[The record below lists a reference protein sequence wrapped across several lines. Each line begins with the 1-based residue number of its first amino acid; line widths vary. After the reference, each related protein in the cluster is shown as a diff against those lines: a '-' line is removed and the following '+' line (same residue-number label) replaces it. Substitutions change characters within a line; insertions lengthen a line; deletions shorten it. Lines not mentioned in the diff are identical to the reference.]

1 MGDGIIAGFDTYAL
15 QIYAMGKGPS
25 AMTVA
30 AGPKV
35 TTTGGSIIIDG
46 TVMDNSPG
54 LKTTAMQLRFPNG
67 VAAVSDAS
75 QADWMMYV
83 YKQFE
88 QPTTATGVPVV
99 ISVVDAN
106 GNYRQIGTTTSDA
119 NGYYSFNWTP
129 DITGKYTVLAQ
140 FGGSAAYYGSIAET
154 SFAVDE
160 AASTPVP
167 TETPQSAA
175 DLYFIPAIIGV
186 IIAIVVVGAVLA
198 LLVTKK
204 A

>member
-1 MGDGIIAGFDTYAL
+1 
-15 QIYAMGKGPS
+15 
-25 AMTVA
+25 MTVA

-35 TTTGGSIIIDG
+35 TTAGSSVMIEG

-54 LKTTAMQLRFPNG
+54 LKAKDMQLRFPNG

-75 QADWMMYV
+75 QASWMMYV

-88 QPTTATGVPVV
+88 QPTNATGVPVV

-119 NGYYSFNWTP
+119 NGYYSFNWCP
-129 DITGKYTVLAQ
+129 DITGKYTVIAQ
-140 FGGSAAYYGSIAET
+140 FCGSAAYYGATAET
-154 SFAVDE
+154 SFAVDS
-160 AASTPVP
+160 AASTPAP
-167 TETPQSAA
+167 TVAPQSAA
-175 DLYFIPAIIGV
+175 DLYFIPAIVGV
-186 IIAIVVVGAVLA
+186 IIAIVAVGAVLA

-204 A
+204 P